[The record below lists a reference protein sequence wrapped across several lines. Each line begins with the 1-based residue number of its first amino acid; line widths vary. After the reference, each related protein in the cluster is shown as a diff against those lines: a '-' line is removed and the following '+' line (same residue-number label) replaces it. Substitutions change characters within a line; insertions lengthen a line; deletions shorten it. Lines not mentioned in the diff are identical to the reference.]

1 MPRPFLA
8 SLGGASLQL
17 HLTLRHKRLSNYI
30 TVLVHS
36 SATPHPPP
44 ITQEPQSPEIMTNS
58 GTMAMLQESIAML
71 ITLGYLPT
79 LNYIM
84 KSRWLSS
91 YIGPSAKDKRG
102 YGYLIGVTIDLR
114 DHKA

>member
-1 MPRPFLA
+1 M
-8 SLGGASLQL
+8 
-17 HLTLRHKRLSNYI
+17 I
-30 TVLVHS
+30 LV
-36 SATPHPPP
+36 
-44 ITQEPQSPEIMTNS
+44 
-58 GTMAMLQESIAML
+58 
-71 ITLGYLPT
+71 TLGYLRT
-79 LNYIM
+79 FNYIM